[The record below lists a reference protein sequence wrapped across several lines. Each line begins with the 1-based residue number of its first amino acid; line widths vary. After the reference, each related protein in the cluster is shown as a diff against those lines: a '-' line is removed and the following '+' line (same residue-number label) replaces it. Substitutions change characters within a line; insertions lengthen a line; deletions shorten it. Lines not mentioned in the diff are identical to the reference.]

1 MNKLKF
7 NEEKENNGVVRK
19 RITACINRRK
29 MSFAGIITGMIL
41 IMLISFTTTAKVF
54 GPAGGAE
61 IQKPT
66 DTPICTTMT
75 TTIPVTTAGTSLQ
88 TTVTSKETTTVETT
102 TSLTTTT
109 TEETTEIVTE
119 PITTEAIIVEVPT
132 EAETETEATIED
144 APAEEEVVEE
154 VYNDE
159 PEATP
164 EYIVYKPSTHYI
176 HRSTCH
182 WFNDECYE
190 IQSTEGLECRRC
202 TECNPDMEIITP
214 YVEPIQQVVQQP
226 VVTGGA
232 ALDYITEVEYIYLC
246 NTVGHEYG
254 SDIVPIYDK
263 ACVVATVMN
272 RVRDGGWSNG
282 LPSTIYNVLTAPY
295 QYNPNYATPYYH
307 SCVTQSCKDAVDY
320 YFAHQNEFPNW
331 HSFWGDGRY
340 NHFS

>member
-1 MNKLKF
+1 MNNLKF

-19 RITACINRRK
+19 RITDSVNRRK
-29 MSFAGIITGMIL
+29 LSFVGILTGMML
-41 IMLISFTTTAKVF
+41 IMIISFTTTAKVF

-61 IQKPT
+61 VQKPT
-66 DTPICTTMT
+66 EEPICTTIT

-88 TTVTSKETTTVETT
+88 TTVTTNEETTTTETT

-109 TEETTEIVTE
+109 AEETTEST
-119 PITTEAIIVEVPT
+119 TTETTVVIVEVPT
-132 EAETETEATIED
+132 ETETEPETETTTED
-144 APAEEEVVEE
+144 NTVEEVVDEE
-154 VYNDE
+154 YNDE
-159 PEATP
+159 PESTP

-182 WFNDECYE
+182 WFNSECYE
-190 IQSTEGLECRRC
+190 IHSTEGLECRRC

-214 YVEPIQQVVQQP
+214 YVEPTQQVVQQP

-340 NHFS
+340 NYFS

>member
-7 NEEKENNGVVRK
+7 NEEKENKGVVRK
-19 RITACINRRK
+19 RIADAINRRK
-29 MSFAGIITGMIL
+29 LSLIGILTG
-41 IMLISFTTTAKVF
+41 IMFIMTISFTTTANVF
-54 GPAGGAE
+54 GPTAGVEAE
-61 IQKPT
+61 QEEI
-66 DTPICTTMT
+66 IIGELTTAS
-75 TTIPVTTAGTSLQ
+75 ILTAGTSLAKPTTTGE
-88 TTVTSKETTTVETT
+88 TTVSTT

-109 TEETTEIVTE
+109 TEDTTTSTTTTTTTTVTETTTE
-119 PITTEAIIVEVPT
+119 STTTTADVET
-132 EAETETEATIED
+132 TKI
-144 APAEEEVVEE
+144 VEE
-154 VYNDE
+154 VIVEEPVEVDNNDA
-159 PEATP
+159 PEETP

-176 HRSTCH
+176 HKNTCR
-182 WFNDECYE
+182 WFNSECYE
-190 IQSTEGLECRRC
+190 IHSTEGLECRRC
-202 TECNPDMEIITP
+202 TECNPDMEIVTP
-214 YVEPIQQVVQQP
+214 YVVPTQKVPQQP

-232 ALDYITEVEYIYLC
+232 ALDYITELEYIYLC

-295 QYNPNYATPYYH
+295 QYNPNYATGYYH

-320 YFAHQNEFPNW
+320 YFAHQNEFP
-331 HSFWGDGRY
+331 HYTSFWGDGRY

>member
-19 RITACINRRK
+19 RITDSINRRK
-29 MSFAGIITGMIL
+29 LSFVGILTGIML
-41 IMLISFTTTAKVF
+41 IMIISFTTTAKVF
-54 GPAGGAE
+54 GGPAGGAE
-61 IQKPT
+61 VQKPT
-66 DTPICTTMT
+66 EEPICTTMT
-75 TTIPVTTAGTSLQ
+75 TTIPVTTARTSLQ
-88 TTVTSKETTTVETT
+88 TTVTTTEETTTTETT
-102 TSLTTTT
+102 TSLTATTAVETTESTT
-109 TEETTEIVTE
+109 TETTV
-119 PITTEAIIVEVPT
+119 IIVEVST
-132 EAETETEATIED
+132 ETEPEAEATIED
-144 APAEEEVVEE
+144 NTVEEVVEE
-154 VYNDE
+154 EYNDE
-159 PEATP
+159 PESTP

-182 WFNDECYE
+182 WFDSECYE

-214 YVEPIQQVVQQP
+214 YVEEPTQQP

-232 ALDYITEVEYIYLC
+232 ALDYITEEEYIYLC

-254 SDIVPIYDK
+254 SDWVPIYDK
-263 ACVVATVMN
+263 ASVVATVMN

>member
-7 NEEKENNGVVRK
+7 NEEKENKGVVRK
-19 RITACINRRK
+19 RIADAINRRK
-29 MSFAGIITGMIL
+29 LSLIGILTG
-41 IMLISFTTTAKVF
+41 IMFIMTISFTTAANVF
-54 GPAGGAE
+54 GPTAGVEAE
-61 IQKPT
+61 QEEI
-66 DTPICTTMT
+66 IIGELTTAS
-75 TTIPVTTAGTSLQ
+75 ILTAGTSLAKPTTTGE
-88 TTVTSKETTTVETT
+88 TTVSTT

-109 TEETTEIVTE
+109 TEDTTTSTTTTTTTTVTETTTE
-119 PITTEAIIVEVPT
+119 STTTTADVET
-132 EAETETEATIED
+132 TKI
-144 APAEEEVVEE
+144 VEE
-154 VYNDE
+154 VIVEAPVEVDNNDA
-159 PEATP
+159 PEETP

-176 HRSTCH
+176 HKNTCR
-182 WFNDECYE
+182 WFNSECYE
-190 IQSTEGLECRRC
+190 IHSTEGLECRRC
-202 TECNPDMEIITP
+202 TECNPDMEIVTP
-214 YVEPIQQVVQQP
+214 YVVPTQKVQQQP

-232 ALDYITEVEYIYLC
+232 ALDYITELEYIYLC

-295 QYNPNYATPYYH
+295 QYNPNYATGYYH

-320 YFAHQNEFPNW
+320 YFAHQNEFP
-331 HSFWGDGRY
+331 HYTSFWGDGRY